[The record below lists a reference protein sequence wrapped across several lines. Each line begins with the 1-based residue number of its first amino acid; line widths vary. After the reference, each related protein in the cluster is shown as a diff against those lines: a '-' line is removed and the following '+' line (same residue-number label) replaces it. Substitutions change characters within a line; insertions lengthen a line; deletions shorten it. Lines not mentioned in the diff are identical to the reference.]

1 MKKLLKNLGVWIV
14 LAMVVGVVVGIA
26 MGPEASMF
34 KPLGD
39 LFIQLIKMLVVPLVA
54 VSIIGGAAALG
65 ETRSAGLVGGL
76 SIGYMLLTTA
86 IAIILAMTLGVV
98 FQPGASVDAE
108 AVAAIETAGAEA
120 GAVAQAAPAEMSFW
134 DTVIGMIP
142 SNPIA
147 ALTEGNILQIIIFGL
162 FLGFGISALP
172 TERRRK
178 VVGGLNTLLDALIWC
193 ITKVMYVAPFGVFG
207 LIADATGT
215 FGFDILMQVANV
227 LWIDL
232 LAVAIIGLGLY
243 PLTIYLFSR
252 VPLKTYFRAMVKP
265 QVVSFSTASSLATLP
280 VNMEACE
287 QMGVSKQTAGFVLP
301 LGATINMSGNAI
313 YYALVALFF
322 AQFYGIEMTMANYV
336 SITIVC
342 TLGAIGQAG
351 VPGPTLLAAAV
362 LVAAGIP
369 LEGLPLFYA
378 LDRIFDMIRTTL
390 NITGDAACAAV
401 VDRFVRDRE
410 QR

>member
-1 MKKLLKNLGVWIV
+1 MKKLLKNLGIWIII
-14 LAMVVGVVVGIA
+14 AMIVGIVVGIF
-26 MGPEASMF
+26 MGEEASIF

-39 LFIQLIKMLVVPLVA
+39 FFIQLIKMLVVPLVF
-54 VSIIGGAAALG
+54 VSIVSGAAALG
-65 ETRSAGLVGGL
+65 ETKSAGLVGGL
-76 SIGYMLLTTA
+76 SIGYMMITTVISISVALLLGVIFEPGANVAAEGMTA
-86 IAIILAMTLGVV
+86 ITSAGQA
-98 FQPGASVDAE
+98 AAESVAP
-108 AVAAIETAGAEA
+108 ETAG
-120 GAVAQAAPAEMSFW
+120 FW

-142 SNPIA
+142 ANPIE
-147 ALTEGNILQIIIFGL
+147 ALSTGNILQIIIFGL
-162 FLGFGISALP
+162 FLGFGISALAA
-172 TERRRK
+172 EKRRK
-178 VVGGLNTLLDALIWC
+178 MVDGLNTILEALIWC
-193 ITKVMYVAPFGVFG
+193 IGKVMYVAPFGVFG

-227 LWIDL
+227 LWLDL

-243 PLTIYLFSR
+243 PLTVALFSR
-252 VPLKTYFRAMVKP
+252 VSLKSYFSEMVKP
-265 QVVSFSTASSLATLP
+265 QIVSFSTASSLATLP
-280 VNMEACE
+280 VNMEACDR
-287 QMGVSKQTAGFVLP
+287 MGISKQTSGFVLP

-313 YYALVALFF
+313 YYALLATFF
-322 AQFYGIEMTMANYV
+322 AQLYGINLGMTEYV

-342 TLGAIGQAG
+342 ALGAIGQAG

-401 VDRFVRDRE
+401 VDRFVKR
-410 QR
+410 